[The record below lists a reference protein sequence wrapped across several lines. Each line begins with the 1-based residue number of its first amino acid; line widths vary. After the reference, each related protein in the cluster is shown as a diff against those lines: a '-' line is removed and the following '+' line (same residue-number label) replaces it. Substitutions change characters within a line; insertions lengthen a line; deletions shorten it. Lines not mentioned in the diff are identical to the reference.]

1 MRHKW
6 GGKVMGY
13 IMFHCTKSTIPA
25 KFNVSRSTYLISD
38 TYYTNV
44 DQRYKDTDDS
54 FSMTTSM

>member
-1 MRHKW
+1 M
-6 GGKVMGY
+6 GKGMGHN
-13 IMFHCTKSTIPA
+13 MFHCTKPTIPV